1 MRLLIALTPVP
12 AVVAEEVTVV
22 VEGIATKAGVMVAA
36 VMAPVRQAGAGTTT
50 VIAAASHA
58 TGPGT
63 AGVSSPRRTS
73 KPIWP
78 RRKNQL
84 FFSLKRFQS
93 GRLIQS
99 MLPAVMAVSPVE
111 MRLLWSSPEVEAVSP
126 HDQI

>member
-1 MRLLIALTPVP
+1 LLIALMQVP
-12 AVVAEEVTVV
+12 AAAAEEVTIM
-22 VEGIATKAGVMVAA
+22 VEGIAAKAGVMVAA

-50 VIAAASHA
+50 VIAAASQA

-63 AGVSSPRRTS
+63 AGVTSPRRTS

-84 FFSLKRFQS
+84 FFSLKWFQP
-93 GRLIQS
+93 GRWIQS
-99 MLPAVMAVSPVE
+99 MLPTVLAVSPVE